1 MTHVPTSADA
11 LISARGLSKAF
22 NGVRALEDVQFD
34 LRPGEVHV
42 LMGENG
48 AGKSTLMKI
57 LTGIYRRDAGEIL
70 LDGTPV
76 DFTSPRQA
84 QAAGISIVHQEL
96 NLMNHLTA
104 AQNIFIGREPR
115 RGWLLDENRLNAQA
129 AALFAR
135 IKLAL
140 DPRTVVGTLTVARQQ
155 MIEIA
160 KALSHEARVLI
171 MDEPTAALNREEV
184 EDLFRVVRE
193 LREQGVGIVY
203 ILSLIHI

>member
-1 MTHVPTSADA
+1 MAGPVDAHPTAPGAVEA
-11 LISARGLSKAF
+11 LVSVRGLGKAF
-22 NGVRALEDVQFD
+22 HGVRALEDVPFD

-48 AGKSTLMKI
+48 SGKSTLMKI

-76 DFTSPRQA
+76 DFASPRQA

-115 RGWLLDENRLNAQA
+115 RGWLLDEARLN
-129 AALFAR
+129 
-135 IKLAL
+135 
-140 DPRTVVGTLTVARQQ
+140 
-155 MIEIA
+155 
-160 KALSHEARVLI
+160 
-171 MDEPTAALNREEV
+171 
-184 EDLFRVVRE
+184 
-193 LREQGVGIVY
+193 
-203 ILSLIHI
+203 